1 MTYRFNALEEL
12 TEHFRSLPGIGGKS
26 AQRLAFYVLNM
37 PPKEAEAFA
46 QAILKAKESVKYC
59 KSCQNLTENELCP
72 ICADP
77 ARDRKTIC
85 VVQTPGDLMAIE
97 KTHGYKGLYHVLH
110 GAISPM
116 DRVGPEDLKIKELL
130 VRVAEQPIAEV
141 ILATDPTV
149 EGDAT
154 AIYISRLLR
163 PMEGL
168 TVSRLAFG
176 LPIGGDLEYADEL
189 TLAKAIENRREL

>member
-1 MTYRFNALEEL
+1 MTYRFNSLEEL

-26 AQRLAFYVLNM
+26 AQRLAFHILNM
-37 PPKEAEAFA
+37 PEREAKAFA
-46 QAILKAKESVKYC
+46 DAILRAKESVKYC
-59 KSCQNLTENELCP
+59 KDCQNLTEQELCP

-77 ARDRKTIC
+77 SRDRSVVC
-85 VVQTPGDLMAIE
+85 VVQTPADLMAVE
-97 KTHGYKGLYHVLH
+97 KTHGFKGLYHVLH

-116 DRVGPEDLKIKELL
+116 DGIGPNDLKIKELL
-130 VRVAEQPIAEV
+130 IRVAEQPINEV

-154 AIYISRLLR
+154 AIYLSKLLK
-163 PMEGL
+163 PMNL

-176 LPIGGDLEYADEL
+176 LPVGGDLEYADEL

>member
-1 MTYRFNALEEL
+1 MTYRFNSLEEL

-26 AQRLAFYVLNM
+26 AQRLAFHVLNM
-37 PPKEAEAFA
+37 PERDARAFAEA
-46 QAILKAKESVKYC
+46 ILRAKESVKYC
-59 KSCQNLTENELCP
+59 KDCQNLTENDLCP

-77 ARDRKTIC
+77 SRDRSTVC
-85 VVQTPGDLMAIE
+85 VVQTPADLMAVE

-116 DRVGPEDLKIKELL
+116 DRIGPADLKIKELL
-130 VRVAEQPIAEV
+130 VRVAEQPIREV

-154 AIYISRLLR
+154 AIYLSKLLK
-163 PMEGL
+163 PMNL

-176 LPIGGDLEYADEL
+176 LPVGGDLEYADEL

>member
-12 TEHFRSLPGIGGKS
+12 TEQFRALPGIGGKS

-37 PPKEAEAFA
+37 PDRDAKAFA
-46 QAILKAKESVKYC
+46 EAILKAKDSVRTC
-59 KSCQNLTENELCP
+59 KECQNLTEQELCP
-72 ICADP
+72 ICTDP
-77 ARDRKTIC
+77 ARDRSTVC
-85 VVQTPGDLMAIE
+85 VVQTPAHLMAIE
-97 KTHGYKGLYHVLH
+97 KTRGYKGLYHVLH

-116 DRVGPEDLKIKELL
+116 DRIGPSDLKIKELL
-130 VRVAEQPIAEV
+130 VRVAEQPIREI

-154 AIYISRLLR
+154 AIYLSKLLK
-163 PMEGL
+163 PMNL
-168 TVSRLAFG
+168 KVSRLAFG
-176 LPIGGDLEYADEL
+176 LPVGGDLEYADEL

>member
-1 MTYRFNALEEL
+1 MTYRFNSLEEL

-26 AQRLAFYVLNM
+26 AQRLAFHVLNM
-37 PPKEAEAFA
+37 PERDAKAFA
-46 QAILKAKESVKYC
+46 EAILKAKESVKYC

-77 ARDRKTIC
+77 SRDQSTVC
-85 VVQTPGDLMAIE
+85 VVQTPADLMAVE
-97 KTHGYKGLYHVLH
+97 KTHGYRGLYHVLH

-116 DRVGPEDLKIKELL
+116 ERIGPADLKIKELL
-130 VRVAEQPIAEV
+130 VRVAEQPIREV

-154 AIYISRLLR
+154 AIYLSKLLK
-163 PMEGL
+163 PMNL

-176 LPIGGDLEYADEL
+176 LPVGGDLEYADEL

>member
-1 MTYRFNALEEL
+1 MTYRFNSLEEL

-26 AQRLAFYVLNM
+26 AQRLAFHVLNM
-37 PPKEAEAFA
+37 PEREAKAFA
-46 QAILKAKESVKYC
+46 DAILRAKESVRYC
-59 KSCQNLTENELCP
+59 KDCQNLTENELCP
-72 ICADP
+72 VCADP
-77 ARDRKTIC
+77 SRDQSTVC
-85 VVQTPGDLMAIE
+85 VVQTPADLMAVE

-116 DRVGPEDLKIKELL
+116 DGIGPSDLKIKELL
-130 VRVAEQPIAEV
+130 IRVAERPVREV

-154 AIYISRLLR
+154 AIYLSKLLK
-163 PMEGL
+163 PMDVR
-168 TVSRLAFG
+168 VSRLAFG
-176 LPIGGDLEYADEL
+176 LPVGGDLEYADEL

>member
-12 TEHFRSLPGIGGKS
+12 TEHFRTLPGIGGKS
-26 AQRLAFYVLNM
+26 AQRLAFHILNM
-37 PPKEAEAFA
+37 PEREAKAFAEA
-46 QAILKAKESVKYC
+46 ILRAKESVHHC
-59 KSCQNLTENELCP
+59 KDCQNLTEQEYCP
-72 ICADP
+72 ICSDP
-77 ARDRKTIC
+77 SRDGSVVC
-85 VVQTPGDLMAIE
+85 VVQTPADLMAVE
-97 KTHGYKGLYHVLH
+97 KTHGFKGLYHVLH

-116 DRVGPEDLKIKELL
+116 DGIGPNDLKIKELL
-130 VRVAEQPIAEV
+130 VRVAEHPIKEV

-154 AIYISRLLR
+154 AIYLSKLLK
-163 PMEGL
+163 PMNV

-176 LPIGGDLEYADEL
+176 LPVGGDLEYADEL

>member
-12 TEHFRSLPGIGGKS
+12 TEHFRTLPGIGGKS
-26 AQRLAFYVLNM
+26 AQRLAFHILNM
-37 PPKEAEAFA
+37 PEREAKAFAEA
-46 QAILKAKESVKYC
+46 ILRAKESVHYC
-59 KSCQNLTENELCP
+59 KDCQNLTEQEYCP
-72 ICADP
+72 ICSDP
-77 ARDRKTIC
+77 SRDGSVVC
-85 VVQTPGDLMAIE
+85 VVQTPADLMAVE
-97 KTHGYKGLYHVLH
+97 KTRGFKGLYHVLH

-116 DRVGPEDLKIKELL
+116 DGIGPNDLKIKELL
-130 VRVAEQPIAEV
+130 VRVAEHPIKEV

-154 AIYISRLLR
+154 AIYLSKLLK
-163 PMEGL
+163 PMNV

-176 LPIGGDLEYADEL
+176 LPVGGDLEYADEL

>member
-12 TEHFRSLPGIGGKS
+12 TEHFRALPGIGGKS

-37 PPKEAEAFA
+37 PERDATAFA
-46 QAILKAKESVKYC
+46 QAILKAKESVRYC
-59 KSCQNLTENELCP
+59 KGCQNLTENDLCP

-77 ARDRKTIC
+77 SRDRSIVC
-85 VVQTPGDLMAIE
+85 VVQTPADLLAIE

-116 DRVGPEDLKIKELL
+116 DQIGPGDLKIKELL
-130 VRVAEQPIAEV
+130 VRVAEQPIREV

-154 AIYISRLLR
+154 AIYLSRLLK
-163 PMEGL
+163 PMDL

-176 LPIGGDLEYADEL
+176 LPVGGDLEYADEL
-189 TLAKAIENRREL
+189 TLQKAIENRREL